1 MTKAKPAAKDTTE
14 QASESSSNEH
24 ELATQTLD
32 SAPLPADGTHAE
44 DTSSDSDVIYVPVK
58 DANGMVIGWEE
69 QKVNPALVRPQKTV
83 GGLAGK
89 PPFNIHTLD
98 ESNPKD

>member
-14 QASESSSNEH
+14 QVNESSSNEH
-24 ELATQTLD
+24 ELNTQTIE
-32 SAPLPADGTHAE
+32 SAPLPADGTRAE
-44 DTSSDSDVIYVPVK
+44 DTSTNVEAIYVPVK
-58 DANGMVIGWEE
+58 DANGMVVGWEE